1 MDDLYSP
8 YTALLYI
15 FNLIVGT
22 GALTLPK
29 AFSEAGW
36 LFSSVVIV
44 FISFISYVTATFVIE
59 AVAICN
65 ALNQWEKLEKMKR
78 VSRYLRLTVDTVE
91 TSDDDD
97 ISDTEDS
104 LMLPAAYIEN
114 FPSEPKRLFTLD
126 IKCELSEMA
135 TTLFNKGGQLF
146 FYICVCLYLYG
157 DLTIYSAAIGK
168 TLVDLT
174 CTTMPNVTEND
185 HCWVTYDFSRRSIYQ
200 LYLGCFLMLFG
211 PFVFF
216 NIQKT
221 KYLQFIT
228 SVTRWLAFTLMI
240 GLAIA
245 RIADS
250 SKAHG
255 HPELAVASGLPA
267 LLGSCVYSF
276 MCHHSLP
283 GLLAPVSDKS
293 KIFTHLALDYSAILI
308 FYLTLALTALFAF
321 PSLDDLYSL
330 DFIPTGSA
338 WSVAAGIFLTSF
350 PIMTLTTSFPIISVT
365 LRSNLQAIFSSCD
378 WWFLRALFVPL
389 LTVIPPVFI
398 AMTTENIETLVG
410 ITGSYAGVVIQYVI
424 PASLILVGR
433 KSIPEAISNAPFP
446 YKSPFQSPLWPFLI
460 IIWAFI
466 SVVLVTF
473 DLIREKSVRSLIY

>member
-1 MDDLYSP
+1 MDDQYSP

-29 AFSEAGW
+29 AFSGAGW
-36 LFSSVVIV
+36 LFSSIV
-44 FISFISYVTATFVIE
+44 LIFISFVSYVTATFVIE
-59 AVAICN
+59 AMAICN
-65 ALNQWEKLEKMKR
+65 ALIQWEKLEKMKR
-78 VSRYLRLTVDTVE
+78 VSRYLRLTVDAVE
-91 TSDDDD
+91 SSDDEL
-97 ISDTEDS
+97 SETEDS
-104 LMLPAAYIEN
+104 LMLPAAYIDN

-174 CTTMPNVTEND
+174 CTTIPNATVSDN
-185 HCWVTYDFSRRSIYQ
+185 CWTSYDFSRRTIYQ

-216 NIQKT
+216 NVQKT

-228 SVTRWLAFTLMI
+228 SGTRWLAFTLMI
-240 GLAIA
+240 SLAIA

-250 SKAHG
+250 TKPHG
-255 HPELAVASGLPA
+255 DPDLAISSGLPA

-293 KIFTHLALDYSAILI
+293 KLFTHLALDYTAILI
-308 FYLTLALTALFAF
+308 FYLTLSLTALFAF

-330 DFIPTGSA
+330 DFVPTGSA
-338 WSVAAGIFLTSF
+338 WSFIVGIYLMSF

-389 LTVIPPVFI
+389 LTVIPPVLI

-410 ITGSYAGVVIQYVI
+410 VTGSYAGVVIQYVI

-433 KSIPEAISNAPFP
+433 RSIPEGLSNAPFI
-446 YKSPFQSPLWPFLI
+446 YRSPFQSSLWPFLI
-460 IIWAFI
+460 IVWAII
-466 SVVLVTF
+466 SVILVTF
-473 DLIREKSVRSLIY
+473 DIIHDESVRSLVK